1 MQRQCGIM
9 VVALLI
15 VGITFMTWKRHIMSA
30 RSVDWNPLS
39 RSVPIELFVMSKCP
53 DKVECEEVFSQV
65 CKYITNNLISYKSI

>member
-15 VGITFMTWKRHIMSA
+15 VGITFMTWKRHVMSA
-30 RSVDWNPLS
+30 RSIDWSPLS

-65 CKYITNNLISYKSI
+65 CKYIIINL